1 MDNCGPNRV
10 VRINLAEVTR
20 LSNSLHHAAKCVL
33 ANRGIC
39 KPHLFRFGHLL
50 LRLLEEGF
58 LARVKV
64 LEEELDCK
72 HLIPISYPTG
82 DGWVST
88 VFNTTGV
95 ILGCPV
101 NINLDELVSVF
112 IQLDLQIV
120 LPQASLQFTTSKA
133 KVEGHK
139 EPDLHYQHLWLLVS
153 QEDVHHLFKILH
165 CDDRLMRHCLELTIP
180 LMLLDDAIQCV
191 VCTCKFNVIYDVPLA
206 FIQSGVLVP
215 LADKACYSAGKRRRH
230 ADVLLRI
237 AVKVRSKAR
246 PYRRFDSSDESLVC
260 QQTGERHA
268 TSHSWL
274 PLSPAELSVPAIT
287 WSTSLSQTPAKRLAC
302 GSIMKKKA

>member
-10 VRINLAEVTR
+10 VRINLAKVTR
-20 LSNSLHHAAKCVL
+20 LWNSLHRAAKCVL
-33 ANRGIC
+33 AKRGIC
-39 KPHLFRFGHLL
+39 KPHLIRFDHLL

-58 LARVKV
+58 LVRVKV

-82 DGWVST
+82 DGGGGGST
-88 VFNTTGV
+88 VSNTTGAV
-95 ILGCPV
+95 LGCPV
-101 NINLDELVSVF
+101 NTNLDELVSAF

-180 LMLLDDAIQCV
+180 LMLLLCHPVRCLHVQIQRHLWCL
-191 VCTCKFNVIYDVPLA
+191 T
-206 FIQSGVLVP
+206 GVHP
-215 LADKACYSAGKRRRH
+215 
-230 ADVLLRI
+230 
-237 AVKVRSKAR
+237 
-246 PYRRFDSSDESLVC
+246 
-260 QQTGERHA
+260 
-268 TSHSWL
+268 
-274 PLSPAELSVPAIT
+274 
-287 WSTSLSQTPAKRLAC
+287 
-302 GSIMKKKA
+302 